1 MSEITPT
8 WPKRLAIV
16 SAMGAVLILIALVS
30 DPRVL
35 PLIRF
40 LFIALILI
48 GGIWTFTAMSADGLF
63 NLVVFSVIGFGALLA
78 VIDWLSFTGLDLIA
92 LIFAVAL
99 TSVIIHMAR

>member
-1 MSEITPT
+1 MSDITPT

-16 SAMGAVLILIALVS
+16 SAIGAVLILIALVS

-63 NLVVFSVIGFGALLA
+63 NLVVVSVIGFGAWLA
-78 VIDWLSFTGLDLIA
+78 ITDWLNFTGLDLIA
-92 LIFAVAL
+92 LIFAVVI
-99 TSVIIHMAR
+99 TSVIVYLAR